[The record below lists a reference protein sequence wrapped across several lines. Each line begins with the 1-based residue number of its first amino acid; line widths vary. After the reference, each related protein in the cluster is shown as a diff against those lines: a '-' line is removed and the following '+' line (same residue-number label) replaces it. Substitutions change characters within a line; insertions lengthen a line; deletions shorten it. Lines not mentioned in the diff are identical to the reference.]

1 MINVINEIRERL
13 DFLES
18 MVKEGKLETLTDNV
32 TTPSIEYVN
41 LREGTNKDK
50 LHRIVEQVVVHKI
63 NILTTPQIS
72 NYIRNAIV
80 AELGEDGLVYW
91 LKLRQFREGY
101 VEEAQTSKYNYALKH
116 RSKNTMTF
124 GAIINRY
131 KEAINEYN
139 KHLV

>member
-50 LHRIVEQVVVHKI
+50 LHRIVEQVVSHKI

-80 AELGEDGLVYW
+80 AELGEEGLVYW

-101 VEEAQTSKYNYALKH
+101 DQEAQTSKYNYALKH

-124 GAIINRY
+124 GASINRY

>member
-50 LHRIVEQVVVHKI
+50 LHRIVEQVVSHKI

-101 VEEAQTSKYNYALKH
+101 DQEAQTNKYNYALKH

>member
-32 TTPSIEYVN
+32 TTQSIEYVN

-50 LHRIVEQVVVHKI
+50 LHRIVEQVVSHKI

-101 VEEAQTSKYNYALKH
+101 DQEAQTSKYNYALKH

>member
-50 LHRIVEQVVVHKI
+50 LHRIVEQVVSQKI

-91 LKLRQFREGY
+91 LK
-101 VEEAQTSKYNYALKH
+101 T
-116 RSKNTMTF
+116 TT
-124 GAIINRY
+124 I
-131 KEAINEYN
+131 
-139 KHLV
+139 

>member
-1 MINVINEIRERL
+1 MINVINEI
-13 DFLES
+13 
-18 MVKEGKLETLTDNV
+18 KEKLELLERMVGESVASVLTSSV
-32 TTPSIEYVN
+32 TNQSVEYVN

-50 LHRIVEQVVVHKI
+50 LHRIVEQVVSHKI
-63 NILTTPQIS
+63 NILTTPKIS
-72 NYIRNAIV
+72 NYVRNAIV
-80 AELGEDGLVYW
+80 AELGEDGLKYW

-101 VEEAQTSKYNYALKH
+101 DQEAQTNKYNYALKR

>member
-13 DFLES
+13 DFLER
-18 MVKEGKLETLTDNV
+18 MAKECKSETLTDNV

-50 LHRIVEQVVVHKI
+50 LHRIVEQVVSHKI

-80 AELGEDGLVYW
+80 AELREDGLVYW

-101 VEEAQTSKYNYALKH
+101 DQEAQTSKYNYALKH